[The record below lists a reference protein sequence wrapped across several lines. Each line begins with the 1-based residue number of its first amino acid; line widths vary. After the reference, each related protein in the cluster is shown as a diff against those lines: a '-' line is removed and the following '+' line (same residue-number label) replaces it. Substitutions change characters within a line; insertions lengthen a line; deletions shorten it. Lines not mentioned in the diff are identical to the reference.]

1 MILPPGAGA
10 TPGCERSM
18 STFPFVQVQGA
29 LALPHIRPLARL
41 PVSFGREWALTPPHS
56 SLRAELRALYA
67 AILRTVCLSAEA
79 FRAAARWDT
88 CHIPAPR
95 SHRPVAAP
103 IGSQTD
109 CGPTAARAAYAASSP
124 ATSLGHK
131 PPIEQHRLAGGAV
144 AIGGA
149 ALLAW
154 IVASHAPHE
163 AATETGSA
171 NARPVPVTH
180 QDASHHLAEA
190 RAQHEPLVTGP
201 VRQAALPPSLPA
213 TSLPRAADSTSVE
226 AAAAPMADKPAPVVA
241 APAPAQVHRAEAATG
256 RRPAQANL
264 PARTK
269 PDFSLRAHS
278 KTVAPARLV
287 QREPRGA
294 ERIATQTAAQRLAQ
308 RKVTAHHDVHEF
320 DPHRE
325 TRPVTTH
332 RARGAYSEASSY
344 SPRQTGA
351 NQADEFASILAYA
364 KTYAPAQASS
374 RPAVTADSTDW
385 VNHVSQR
392 RITDVPDRFAK

>member
-1 MILPPGAGA
+1 
-10 TPGCERSM
+10 M

-154 IVASHAPHE
+154 IVGSHAPHDGASE
-163 AATETGSA
+163 SDSV
-171 NARPVPVTH
+171 NPRPDAIAH
-180 QDASHHLAEA
+180 QDASHHLAEV
-190 RAQHEPLVTGP
+190 RAQHEHLITDTVK
-201 VRQAALPPSLPA
+201 QAPAQSSLPA
-213 TSLPRAADSTSVE
+213 TSLPRATHTASVE
-226 AAAAPMADKPAPVVA
+226 ADRPRTADKPAPVDA
-241 APAPAQVHRAEAATG
+241 ALAPAQAHRAAKVSGHKPT
-256 RRPAQANL
+256 QANVV
-264 PARTK
+264 ARAK
-269 PDFSLRAHS
+269 PDFGLRAQS
-278 KTVAPARLV
+278 KTVSRARLV
-287 QREPRGA
+287 QREPRGT
-294 ERIATQTAAQRLAQ
+294 ERVAQRNVNS
-308 RKVTAHHDVHEF
+308 RHTVHEF
-320 DPHRE
+320 APYRE
-325 TRPVTTH
+325 AGPITTH
-332 RARGAYSEASSY
+332 RTRGAYSEAQRY

-364 KTYAPAQASS
+364 KTYAPVQASNS
-374 RPAVTADSTDW
+374 RAVPADSTDW